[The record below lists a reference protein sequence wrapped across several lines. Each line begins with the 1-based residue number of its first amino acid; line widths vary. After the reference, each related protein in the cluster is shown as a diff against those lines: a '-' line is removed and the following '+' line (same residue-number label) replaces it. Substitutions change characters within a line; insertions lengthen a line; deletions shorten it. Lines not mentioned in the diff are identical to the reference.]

1 MSYDNPGVLGFLFI
15 LVILVLFIVI
25 RYRRGRKRVALFAVA
40 APSHERKS
48 MLRELHL
55 RMIVSD
61 VFFLLF
67 TGFLIIAMA
76 GPRWGI
82 RIVTD
87 YRRGVDLILAFD
99 LSRSMEVYDCGA
111 GEDRI
116 SRLERGLEI
125 ARALTA
131 SLGDLRLGAAIGRE
145 KGILAVPLTY
155 DTGTIFNFL
164 HGLDTRIITGRG
176 TNLESL
182 INAASASFQDSIP
195 SRRGIILFSD
205 GEALSGSFQGA
216 VERARKAGIA
226 LSAVGLGSD
235 EGGPV
240 PYAAPG
246 SGSADNVPD
255 AGEAFLLTEDGVPVI
270 SSRQA
275 AVLRYGAERTGGVYV
290 DGSRKDAALVLSGFI
305 NSISDESRLSGYRR
319 EANPRWQIFILA
331 AMAALCGSRLMG
343 YRRRR
348 HTRDQSYPVKAAKSA
363 GFLLLGVFLLG
374 SCAKVQ
380 GKLLI
385 MEGNFFNTR
394 GFYTEAISSYL
405 KALDYE
411 APYAEYGLGSAY
423 FSLEESNAA
432 LERYKA
438 AGKGLDE
445 LRPEQHT
452 ELRYRIYYNTG
463 IIHFEK
469 GNYEEAAQAFR
480 DALGVDSSRIEAKR
494 NLELSLLTITRS
506 NPPQAAS
513 SQGRTE
519 SSQEGLTGSGAVLF
533 EYLKEKEQEHWK
545 SREWTGENDFS
556 GLDY

>member
-1 MSYDNPGVLGFLFI
+1 MSFDNPGILGLLPV
-15 LVILVLFIVI
+15 LVILIVFIVI
-25 RYRRGRKRVALFAVA
+25 RYHKGRKMVALFAMA
-40 APSHERKS
+40 APSSERQS
-48 MLRELHL
+48 MLRELRL
-55 RMIVSD
+55 RMIFSD

-76 GPRWGI
+76 GPRWGL

-87 YRRGVDLILAFD
+87 HRRGLDLILAFD
-99 LSRSMEVYDCGA
+99 LSRSMNAADCGA

-116 SRLERGLEI
+116 TRLNRGVEI
-125 ARALTA
+125 AMDLAS
-131 SLGDLRLGAAIGRE
+131 SLGDVRIGAAIGKD

-155 DTGTIFNFL
+155 DTEVIFGFL
-164 HGLDTRIITGRG
+164 NSLDSRTITGRG

-182 INAASASFQDSIP
+182 IDAAAASFQDSIP

-216 VERARKAGIA
+216 VERIRRAGIA

-240 PYAAPG
+240 PLTAADDPTD
-246 SGSADNVPD
+246 SQP
-255 AGEAFLLTEDGVPVI
+255 FLLTDEGAPVI
-270 SSRQA
+270 SSRQT
-275 AVLRYGAERTGGVYV
+275 AVLRYGAGRTGGIYI
-290 DGSRKDAALVLSGFI
+290 DGSRKDAAFALSAYI
-305 NSISDESRLSGYRR
+305 NSISTESRLSGYRR
-319 EANPRWQIFILA
+319 EAKPRWHIFILA

-343 YRRRR
+343 FRRRWYSR
-348 HTRDQSYPVKAAKSA
+348 RYAHTAGSVKSSV
-363 GFLLLGVFLLG
+363 FILLCVFLLN

-385 MEGNFFNTR
+385 MEANFFSTR
-394 GFYTEAISSYL
+394 GFYTEAISSYM

-411 APYAEYGLGSAY
+411 APYAEYGLGTAY
-423 FSLEESNAA
+423 FALEEGSAA

-438 AGKGLDE
+438 AIKSLDE

-452 ELRYRIYYNTG
+452 ELRYRLYYNMG

-469 GNYEEAAQAFR
+469 GNYEEAAGAFR
-480 DALGVDSSRIEAKR
+480 DALKVDGSRIEAKR
-494 NLELSLLTITRS
+494 NLELSLLTITRN

-513 SQGRTE
+513 SQGRVE
-519 SSQEGLTGSGAVLF
+519 GSQQGLAGNSSALF

-545 SREWTGENDFS
+545 SREWTEESDFS
-556 GLDY
+556 GPDY